1 MAPSYSNM
9 TRATRDDEKGA
20 GEEEKC
26 LLLENLTVST
36 ENAAHDN
43 NEDAEQKQKLRIHR
57 RQRARSHMPRSLRR
71 LGYCMV
77 SAFLGFLMLY
87 NCLPNFDLQKRHGE
101 FTYTMLVI
109 P

>member
-9 TRATRDDEKGA
+9 TRATRDDEKVA

-36 ENAAHDN
+36 GNAAHDN
-43 NEDAEQKQKLRIHR
+43 NEDADQKQKLRIHR

-101 FTYTMLVI
+101 FTYILS
-109 P
+109 